1 MVTEKGYGKRVP
13 IDEFRQQKRNGKG
26 STAIKF
32 KQKAG
37 GGGIESRKA
46 GKVAEDPD
54 ALSCMRICRPGDEL
68 VLSTERGN
76 IIRQRVDDLSI
87 QSRTAT
93 GVLIQ
98 KLDKDDVIV
107 MVDILPPQ
115 TGDTTASQPTPET
128 IAIIDNNPKEKS
140 KKPTVAA

>member
-32 KQKAG
+32 KEKAG
-37 GGGIESRKA
+37 GGGIGSRKL
-46 GKVAEDPD
+46 GKVSEDPD
-54 ALSCMRICRPGDEL
+54 ALSCMRICHPGDEL
-68 VLSTERGN
+68 VISTERGN
-76 IIRQRVDDLSI
+76 IIRQRVDDLSV

-115 TGDTTASQPTPET
+115 HVGSSGSHTVPET
-128 IAIIDNNPKEKS
+128 IAVIEAVKDKP
-140 KKPTVAA
+140 KKPSVSV